1 MTAESEERVLW
12 TGSPQRIPLFEP
24 LDRLAIP
31 LQALVVV
38 IAVVFAVM
46 RAGTPTAIALWIF
59 VALAVLVVP
68 IRMIVRRVTAAGSR
82 YTVTDRRMIVR
93 TRKGREFTR
102 ALAELGPPVAYPHR
116 DGTGTIEFKAE
127 REDPRDRKPQTST
140 RFTLW
145 GILDAPRVRDIIA
158 GARQSATG

>member
-1 MTAESEERVLW
+1 MTDRVLW

-31 LQALVVV
+31 LQGFIVAV
-38 IAVVFAVM
+38 AVVFAVM
-46 RAGTPTAIALWIF
+46 NGGNATSIVLWIF
-59 VALAVLVVP
+59 VAVGVLVLPV
-68 IRMIVRRVTAAGSR
+68 RMIVRRVTAAGSQ
-82 YTVTDRRMIVR
+82 YTVTGRRMIVR
-93 TRKGREFTR
+93 TRKGQEFTR

-116 DGTGTIEFKAE
+116 DGTGTIEFKAL
-127 REDPRDRKPQTST
+127 RDPRDGKPRSST

-158 GARQSATG
+158 GAQATD